1 MAEEAV
7 AESYN
12 ATNGEQTKGP
22 LHPLHVNHTNDTMD
36 EFLSPVSTTYYKS
49 SGAEESLFREIHTSS
64 SKKPTSSNF
73 KASSVAD
80 VIEALKSEPDYDT
93 LISALSLLVHD
104 AQKIKGFNITVSG
117 PEASKIIHILVTHI
131 VPNYWALLKEASTDD
146 GNPDLNLLVDALR
159 NLAGLNAILL
169 RLRTLIQ
176 EQKESAPE
184 TRRSDILLDLNIVL
198 ELLCEVLDG
207 DGRIAQMWPNS
218 SLVSDPVK
226 RRILS
231 REFISVLGGGRI
243 VSLSAEGDSL
253 IAQEARGNIIW
264 AADGVEY
271 SKWLSRNIIALSREA
286 PTSEDRNMASA
297 LLSKAM
303 HLGYPDFIVKT
314 MIWDLVNKP
323 QHDNHIRSLF
333 GSLPH
338 SEQRTVLFTF
348 LKALSELYLNSL
360 ESSDVSQEKAI
371 ISAVAGVIRELVIEE
386 PKYASLLVTW
396 STNATGA
403 GLGDAVGVRRA
414 ILAVLA
420 SDRDSII
427 NVFENSLG
435 QFGDYL
441 YIRHTPVLQQEV
453 HAQVLLLS
461 AGYLQRLAPM
471 KLALQVKSGSFMH
484 MVSKRLEA
492 SQTRAR
498 LLGMIVGEALSQLV
512 EKSDKKLDFKMEETK
527 SDEAMWYKS
536 LVEVSDAIGSP
547 DSLRPGQERIQH
559 EQKKIPGPS
568 QKTKPAPKP
577 AMNSKAKP
585 IIEVVDSDEDM
596 EDDIIPMKKP
606 EEDEEYSGDD
616 DPETIRRD
624 RPKAPVYIRNLIAY
638 LRDTENY
645 DCQKL
650 ALTTSPTLI
659 RRKANYGTEVKEHAE
674 DVATLLVGLQ
684 DKYDMENFY
693 ELKLQGMIAI
703 VVSQPQKMGPWFSK
717 TFFDG
722 DYSMAQRSSILTVLG
737 LGARELAGFITSD
750 YATAASFPS
759 QTLPDRMK
767 KLYVQDEAA
776 GKQLPSTSTLKALPP
791 NVLDTISKSLTS
803 DLMAP
808 IAANAADAATGPDV
822 LKLSTFTSR
831 IEQQVPST
839 PKSKAKP
846 RVRAIPN
853 TTAQLIATSF
863 FFPLTARFQAA
874 LHSSAGR
881 ARGIIFQ
888 PYLLS
893 LYLKTLAL
901 LLHAAGPSTLAL
913 PDMTAELWGLLLGSS
928 VRAHA
933 VGDLGVTHAVL
944 FALLTVLEVNGDRM
958 RDICQTMSKEVIE
971 TQEWVA
977 HIFGG
982 MRGEDASGE
991 EADVKA
997 LAAGCLI
1004 RIREG
1009 MEKYRMLLMGDMIG

>member
-1 MAEEAV
+1 
-7 AESYN
+7 
-12 ATNGEQTKGP
+12 
-22 LHPLHVNHTNDTMD
+22 MD

-49 SGAEESLFREIHTSS
+49 SGTDEPLLQEIRTSS

-73 KASSVAD
+73 KAASVAD
-80 VIEALKSEPDYDT
+80 VTEALKSEPDYDT
-93 LISALSLLVHD
+93 LISALSLLVYDEHKLD
-104 AQKIKGFNITVSG
+104 GFNIAVSG
-117 PEASKIIHILVTHI
+117 PDASKIVHILVTQI
-131 VPNYWALLKEASTDD
+131 VPNYWAVLKEASMDD
-146 GNPDLNLLVDALR
+146 GSPDLDFLVDALR
-159 NLAGLNAILL
+159 NLAGVNAILL

-176 EQKESAPE
+176 EQKGSVQE
-184 TRRSDILLDLNIVL
+184 TKRSDISLNLNILL
-198 ELLCEVLDG
+198 ELLCDVLEG
-207 DGRIAQMWPNS
+207 DDRVARMWSTNS
-218 SLVSDPVK
+218 FVSDPVK

-231 REFISVLGGGRI
+231 KEFINVLGGGRV

-253 IAQEARGNIIW
+253 IAQEARGSINW
-264 AADGVEY
+264 VSNGMEY
-271 SKWLSRNIIALSREA
+271 SKWLSRNIITLSREV
-286 PTSEDRNMASA
+286 PMPEDKNMASA
-297 LLSKAM
+297 LLSKAL
-303 HLGYPDFIVKT
+303 HLGYPAVVIRT
-314 MIWDLVNKP
+314 IISDLVSKP
-323 QHDNHIRSLF
+323 QHDNHIRF
-333 GSLPH
+333 VFDNLPQ
-338 SEQRTVLFTF
+338 SEQRTVLFNF
-348 LKALSELYLNSL
+348 LKILSELYLNDL
-360 ESSDVSQEKAI
+360 DPSDVSQEKAI
-371 ISAVAGVIRELVIEE
+371 ISAVAGVIRELVTDE
-386 PKYASLLVTW
+386 PKNASLLVTW
-396 STNATGA
+396 LTNATGA

-414 ILAVLA
+414 ILAVLS
-420 SDRDSII
+420 SDRASII
-427 NVFENSLG
+427 NVFEKSLG

-441 YIRHTPVLQQEV
+441 YIRHTPMLQQEV

-527 SDEAMWYKS
+527 SDEAMWYKR
-536 LVEVSDAIGSP
+536 LVEVSDAIGSA
-547 DSLRPGQERIQH
+547 DLLRSGQEQVQ
-559 EQKKIPGPS
+559 EKQKKFSRPS
-568 QKTKPAPKP
+568 QETKPIPKP
-577 AMNSKAKP
+577 ASTKSEAKP

-596 EDDIIPMKKP
+596 EDDIIPLKKP
-606 EEDEEYSGDD
+606 EEDEVDSGDD
-616 DPETIRRD
+616 DPETTRRD
-624 RPKAPVYIRNLIAY
+624 RPKAPVYIRNLVVY
-638 LRDTENY
+638 LRDTEDY
-645 DCQKL
+645 DRQKL
-650 ALTTSPTLI
+650 ALITAPTLI
-659 RRKANYGTEVKEHAE
+659 RRKAKYGTEVKEHAE

-684 DKYDMENFY
+684 DKYEMENFY

-703 VVSQPQKMGPWFSK
+703 VVAQPQKMGPWFAK

-737 LGARELAGFITSD
+737 LGARELAGFVTSE
-750 YATAASFPS
+750 YASTASFPS

-767 KLYVQDEAA
+767 KLYVEDKTP
-776 GKQLPSTSTLKALPP
+776 GNQLPSSSTLKALPP
-791 NVLDTISKSLTS
+791 NALEAISKSLS
-803 DLMAP
+803 SNLMAP

-831 IEQQVPST
+831 LEQHGSST
-839 PKSKAKP
+839 QNSRARH

-881 ARGIIFQ
+881 ARGIVFQ

-913 PDMTAELWGLLLGSS
+913 PDMTAELWDLLLGSS

-958 RDICQTMSKEVIE
+958 RDICQTMSREVVE

-977 HIFGG
+977 QVFGG

-991 EADVKA
+991 EAEVKA
-997 LAAGCLI
+997 LAAGCLV

>member
-1 MAEEAV
+1 
-7 AESYN
+7 
-12 ATNGEQTKGP
+12 
-22 LHPLHVNHTNDTMD
+22 MD

-49 SGAEESLFREIHTSS
+49 SGTDEPLLQEIRTSS

-73 KASSVAD
+73 KAASVAD
-80 VIEALKSEPDYDT
+80 VTEALKSEPDYDT
-93 LISALSLLVHD
+93 LISALSLLVYDEHKLD
-104 AQKIKGFNITVSG
+104 GFNIAVSG
-117 PEASKIIHILVTHI
+117 PDASKIVHILVTQI
-131 VPNYWALLKEASTDD
+131 VPNYWAVLKEASMDD
-146 GNPDLNLLVDALR
+146 GSPDLDFLVDALR
-159 NLAGLNAILL
+159 NLAGVNAILL

-176 EQKESAPE
+176 EQKGSAQE
-184 TRRSDILLDLNIVL
+184 TKRSDISLNLNILL
-198 ELLCEVLDG
+198 ELLCDVLDG
-207 DGRIAQMWPNS
+207 DDRVARMWSTNS
-218 SLVSDPVK
+218 FVSDPVK

-231 REFISVLGGGRI
+231 KEFINVLGGGRV

-253 IAQEARGNIIW
+253 IAQEARGSINW
-264 AADGVEY
+264 VSNGMEY
-271 SKWLSRNIIALSREA
+271 SKWLSRNIITLSKEV
-286 PTSEDRNMASA
+286 PMPEDRNMASA
-297 LLSKAM
+297 LLSKAL
-303 HLGYPDFIVKT
+303 HLGYPAVVIRT
-314 MIWDLVNKP
+314 IISDLVSKP
-323 QHDNHIRSLF
+323 QHDNHIRF
-333 GSLPH
+333 VFDNLPH
-338 SEQRTVLFTF
+338 SEQRTVLFNF
-348 LKALSELYLNSL
+348 LKILSELYLNDL
-360 ESSDVSQEKAI
+360 DPSDVSQEKAI
-371 ISAVAGVIRELVIEE
+371 ISAVAGVIRELVTDE
-386 PKYASLLVTW
+386 PKNASLLVTW
-396 STNATGA
+396 LTNATGA

-414 ILAVLA
+414 ILAVLS
-420 SDRDSII
+420 SDRASII
-427 NVFENSLG
+427 NVFEKSLG

-441 YIRHTPVLQQEV
+441 YIRHTPMLQQEV

-527 SDEAMWYKS
+527 SDEAMWYKR
-536 LVEVSDAIGSP
+536 LVEVSDAIGSA
-547 DSLRPGQERIQH
+547 DLLRSGQEQIQ
-559 EQKKIPGPS
+559 EKQKKFSRPS
-568 QKTKPAPKP
+568 QETKPIPKP
-577 AMNSKAKP
+577 ASTKSEAKS

-596 EDDIIPMKKP
+596 EDDIIPLKKP
-606 EEDEEYSGDD
+606 EEDEVDSGDD
-616 DPETIRRD
+616 DPETTRRD
-624 RPKAPVYIRNLIAY
+624 RPKAPVYIRNLVVY
-638 LRDTENY
+638 LRDTEDY
-645 DCQKL
+645 DRQKL
-650 ALTTSPTLI
+650 ALITAPTLI
-659 RRKANYGTEVKEHAE
+659 RRKAKYGTEVKEHAE

-684 DKYDMENFY
+684 DKYEMENFY

-703 VVSQPQKMGPWFSK
+703 VVAQPQKMGPWFAK

-737 LGARELAGFITSD
+737 LGARELAGFVTSE
-750 YATAASFPS
+750 YASTASFPS

-767 KLYVQDEAA
+767 KLYVEDKTP
-776 GKQLPSTSTLKALPP
+776 GNQLPSSSTLKALPP
-791 NVLDTISKSLTS
+791 NALEAISKSLS
-803 DLMAP
+803 SNLMAP

-831 IEQQVPST
+831 LEQHGSST
-839 PKSKAKP
+839 PNSRARH

-881 ARGIIFQ
+881 ARGIVFQ

-913 PDMTAELWGLLLGSS
+913 PDMTAELWDLLLGSS

-958 RDICQTMSKEVIE
+958 RDICQTMSREVVE

-977 HIFGG
+977 QVFGG

-991 EADVKA
+991 EAEVKA
-997 LAAGCLI
+997 LAAGCLV

>member
-1 MAEEAV
+1 
-7 AESYN
+7 
-12 ATNGEQTKGP
+12 
-22 LHPLHVNHTNDTMD
+22 MD

-49 SGAEESLFREIHTSS
+49 GGTENPLFQDIQTSS
-64 SKKPTSSNF
+64 SKKPTSSTF
-73 KASSVAD
+73 EASSVAE

-104 AQKIKGFNITVSG
+104 AHNLQGFNIAVSS
-117 PEASKIIHILVTHI
+117 PEASKIIHILVSQI
-131 VPNYWALLKEASTDD
+131 VPNYWTLLKEASTDD
-146 GNPDLNLLVDALR
+146 GNSDLSFLVDALR
-159 NLAGLNAILL
+159 NLAGVNAILL

-176 EQKESAPE
+176 EQKGYIPE
-184 TRRSDILLDLNIVL
+184 TRRSDSLLDLNIVL
-198 ELLCEVLDG
+198 ELLCEVLGG
-207 DGRIAQMWPNS
+207 DGMIARMWSAS

-226 RRILS
+226 KRILS
-231 REFISVLGGGRI
+231 REFINILGGGRI
-243 VSLSAEGDSL
+243 VSLAAEGDSL
-253 IAQEARGNIIW
+253 IAREARANMIW

-271 SKWLSRNIIALSREA
+271 SKWLSRNIIALSKKV
-286 PTSEDRNMASA
+286 PTPEDRSMASA

-303 HLGYPDFIVKT
+303 HLGYPDVVIKI
-314 MIWDLVNKP
+314 MISDLINKP
-323 QHDNHIRSLF
+323 QQDEHVRSMFDN
-333 GSLPH
+333 LPH
-338 SEQRTVLFTF
+338 SEQRTVLFSL
-348 LKALSELYLNSL
+348 LKVLSELYLNSL
-360 ESSDVSQEKAI
+360 DSSDIYQEKAI
-371 ISAVAGVIRELVIEE
+371 ISAVAGVIRELVTNK
-386 PKYASLLVTW
+386 PKYAALLVTW
-396 STNATGA
+396 LTSATGA
-403 GLGDAVGVRRA
+403 GIGDTVGVRRA

-427 NVFENSLG
+427 NVFEKSLS
-435 QFGDYL
+435 QFGDFL
-441 YIRHTPVLQQEV
+441 YIRHTPMLQQEV

-498 LLGMIVGEALSQLV
+498 LLGMIVGEALSQLA
-512 EKSDKKLDFKMEETK
+512 EKSDKKLDFKMDETK
-527 SDEAMWYKS
+527 SEEAMWYKS
-536 LVEVSDAIGSP
+536 LVEMSDAIGSVDP
-547 DSLRPGQERIQH
+547 LRSCQERIQDK
-559 EQKKIPGPS
+559 QKAPRPS
-568 QKTKPAPKP
+568 QKTKSTPKP
-577 AMNSKAKP
+577 ASTTNKAKP
-585 IIEVVDSDEDM
+585 IIEVVGSDEEM
-596 EDDIIPMKKP
+596 EDDITPLKKP
-606 EEDEEYSGDD
+606 EEDEEDSGDD
-616 DPETIRRD
+616 DPEAIRRD

-638 LRDTENY
+638 FRDTESY
-645 DCQKL
+645 DRQKL
-650 ALTTSPTLI
+650 ALATAPTLI
-659 RRKANYGTEVKEHAE
+659 RRKANYGTEVKEHADE
-674 DVATLLVGLQ
+674 IATLLVGLQ
-684 DKYDMENFY
+684 DKYDMDNFY

-703 VVSQPQKMGPWFSK
+703 VVAQPQKMGPWFSK

-722 DYSMAQRSSILTVLG
+722 DYSMAQRSSVLTVLG
-737 LGARELAGFITSD
+737 LGARELAGFVTSE
-750 YATAASFPS
+750 YASAASFAS

-767 KLYVQDEAA
+767 KLYVQDKAS
-776 GKQLPSTSTLKALPP
+776 GNQLSSSSTLKALPP
-791 NVLDTISKSLTS
+791 NALDTISKSLTS

-808 IAANAADAATGPDV
+808 IAASAADAATGPDV

-831 IEQQVPST
+831 LEHQGSST
-839 PKSKAKP
+839 PNSRPTP

-881 ARGIIFQ
+881 ARGIVFQ

-958 RDICQTMSKEVIE
+958 RDICQTMSREVVE

-977 HIFGG
+977 QVFGG
-982 MRGEDASGE
+982 VRGEDGSGE
-991 EADVKA
+991 EAEVKA
-997 LAAGCLI
+997 LAAGCLV

-1009 MEKYRMLLMGDMIG
+1009 MEKYRMLLMGDMIR